1 MKVINRILLCI
12 SILVCNPLA
21 YADEEAEKLK
31 VYVNNLITDG
41 YNIVNDANLPADE
54 KVKRSSTLIR
64 TNLHLDWMANY
75 TLGRHKK
82 SLSDA
87 KIKEFT
93 EVYSKF
99 IVQAYADLSKN
110 YSDVKAVVKKVN
122 KVDDNVFLVSMEIFK
137 KDSDSPV
144 AVDYLVHKLTN
155 AKQNPYKVGDI
166 ITEGV
171 SILNSQQT
179 EFDNVIS
186 NNGIDAL
193 ISNLKEK
200 LLKNN

>member
-1 MKVINRILLCI
+1 MFYINLGIVMKVINRILLYICI
-12 SILVCNPLA
+12 LSYNPMA
-21 YADEEAEKLK
+21 YADEETEKLK

-41 YNIVNDANLPADE
+41 YNIVNDANLSAAD
-54 KVKRSSTLIR
+54 KVNRSSTLIR
-64 TNLHLDWMANY
+64 ANLHLDWMAKY

-82 SLSDA
+82 NLSA
-87 KIKEFT
+87 GKIKEFT

-110 YSDVKAVVKKVN
+110 YSNVKAVVKKVN

-144 AVDYLVHKLTN
+144 AVDYLVHKLVN

-171 SILNSQQT
+171 SILRDRT
-179 EFDNVIS
+179 RAIYS
-186 NNGIDAL
+186 NPFLRWN
-193 ISNLKEK
+193 
-200 LLKNN
+200 

>member
-12 SILVCNPLA
+12 YVLVFNPLA

-31 VYVNNLITDG
+31 VYINNLITDG
-41 YNIVNDANLPADE
+41 YNIVNDASLPADK
-54 KVKRSSTLIR
+54 KVKRSSTLIHA
-64 TNLHLDWMANY
+64 NLHLDWMVKY

-82 SLSDA
+82 SISAA

-93 EVYSKF
+93 EVYSRF
-99 IVQAYADLSKN
+99 IVQAYADLLKN

-122 KVDDNVFLVSMEIFK
+122 RVDDNVFLVNMEIFK

-144 AVDYLVHKLTN
+144 AVDYLVHKLVN
-155 AKQNPYKVGDI
+155 AKQNPYKVADI

-179 EFDNVIS
+179 EFDNIIS
-186 NNGIDAL
+186 NNGINAL

-200 LLKNN
+200 LSKNS